1 MASMAPVPIST
12 AMVSPTM
19 TPVERAVTRMLRIS
33 LRLLGLREGHADPR
47 APAFAR
53 RYVGLAAELHGKPA
67 DQRQAKAAA
76 DIGPDR
82 AARPGPV
89 VLDDELDHAGLVARL
104 DADLGRRDAVEA
116 AVERA
121 AHRLGH
127 DQPDGNGD
135 VGADRH
141 DRRTDVIA
149 RLRKH
154 GRTPAHRDLT
164 HQVADEL
171 LEVDE
176 RPARPFVEMPM
187 QDRQREHTVLGVAA
201 EPANARPPDLP
212 ALPLDPTA

>member
-12 AMVSPTM
+12 AMVRPTI

-116 AVERA
+116 SVARA
-121 AHRLGH
+121 PHGLGH

-149 RLRKH
+149 RLRKI
-154 GRTPAHRDLT
+154 GRAPAHRDLP
-164 HQVADEL
+164 HEVADEL

-176 RPARPFVEMPM
+176 GPARPFIEMTV
-187 QDRQREHTVLGVAA
+187 QDRQLQETVLGVAEA
-201 EPANARPPDLP
+201 AATAR
-212 ALPLDPTA
+212 